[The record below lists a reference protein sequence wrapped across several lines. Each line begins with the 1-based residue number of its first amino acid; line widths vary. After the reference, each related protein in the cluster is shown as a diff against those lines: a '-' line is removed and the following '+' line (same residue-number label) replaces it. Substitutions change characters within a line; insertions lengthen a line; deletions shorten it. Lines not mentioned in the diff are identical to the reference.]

1 MLREPQGN
9 FKVTKFNITNT
20 AKHEVGREIVTN
32 IVALGAMVA
41 LTGQVSRDN
50 AEKAVL
56 SSVPEAFLE
65 LNKKAFSMG
74 YEKAIAAKG

>member
-1 MLREPQGN
+1 
-9 FKVTKFNITNT
+9 
-20 AKHEVGREIVTN
+20 
-32 IVALGAMVA
+32 MVA
-41 LTGQVSRDN
+41 LTGQVTREN

-74 YEKAIAAKG
+74 YDKAIAAKA